1 MATWFNLPLITGEI
15 EDRWYPAGNGLLP
28 LFSATLYTAQGRRL
42 TFLRRAVSLARAL
55 APIGEL
61 GMFCAPEPRLV
72 LHIRDP
78 LAGDTFMPLAGPL
91 ETEEKWADAAIE
103 RLKASGHWRRLGT
116 VMSTK
121 SGRHD
126 IVRSD

>member
-1 MATWFNLPLITGEI
+1 
-15 EDRWYPAGNGLLP
+15 
-28 LFSATLYTAQGRRL
+28 
-42 TFLRRAVSLARAL
+42 
-55 APIGEL
+55 
-61 GMFCAPEPRLV
+61 MFCAPEPGLV

-91 ETEEKWADAAIE
+91 ETEDEWAEAAIE

-121 SGRHD
+121 SGLHD
-126 IVRSD
+126 IVRAD

>member
-1 MATWFNLPLITGEI
+1 MATWFNLALIAREI
-15 EDRWYPAGNGLLP
+15 GDRWYPSGNGSLP
-28 LFSATLYTAQGRRL
+28 MFTAALYTAQGRRL

-72 LHIRDP
+72 LHISDP

-91 ETEEKWADAAIE
+91 QTEDEWAEAAIE
-103 RLKASGHWRRLGT
+103 RLKALGHWRR
-116 VMSTK
+116 
-121 SGRHD
+121 
-126 IVRSD
+126 

>member
-1 MATWFNLPLITGEI
+1 MATWFNLALIASEI
-15 EDRWYPAGNGLLP
+15 GDRWYPAGNGSLP
-28 LFSATLYTAQGRRL
+28 LFTAALYTAQGRRL

-78 LAGDTFMPLAGPL
+78 LACDTFLPMAGPL
-91 ETEEKWADAAIE
+91 ENDNGWAEAAIE
-103 RLKASGHWRRLGT
+103 RLKASKQLGP
-116 VMSTK
+116 VKKCYVQQIGPS
-121 SGRHD
+121 
-126 IVRSD
+126 